1 MYISED
7 MWIYLVV
14 SNDLQLGMHII
25 LAPYPLLVDIRVL
38 HLLWVIIYIYITI
51 YKSYNLKSYN
61 KMNTTKIK
69 CIHILTNNYNNLC
82 NII

>member
-25 LAPYPLLVDIRVL
+25 LAPYPLLVDIREFCIYYGW
-38 HLLWVIIYIYITI
+38 LWVIIYIYITI
-51 YKSYNLKSYN
+51 
-61 KMNTTKIK
+61 
-69 CIHILTNNYNNLC
+69 
-82 NII
+82 